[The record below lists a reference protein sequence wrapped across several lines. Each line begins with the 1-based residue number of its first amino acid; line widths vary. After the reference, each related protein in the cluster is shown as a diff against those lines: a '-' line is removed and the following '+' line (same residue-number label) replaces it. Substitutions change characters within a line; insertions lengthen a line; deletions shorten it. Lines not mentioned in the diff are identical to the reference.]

1 MLQEQRKTLI
11 DLGQLPTRNLAEC
24 LAVDQAALAHALA
37 GQLPEALLEQLTASA
52 ELAQA
57 LGLSKKVAAI
67 GLALGQWLEQ
77 AAAPLRQQAFERC
90 CSHPSDTVRSWAAFA
105 QAHLSRS
112 LPLEAALQAQLRF
125 ARDEHFGV
133 REWAWIALRPRLA
146 QNLDAALLLL
156 GRHVGDA
163 DPLVRRFCIEIL
175 RPRGVWCEHIA
186 ALKQQPEVAEPM
198 LVPLLAEPE
207 KYAQDSVANWLNDAS
222 KTRPD
227 WVLRLFQ
234 QHPPACKASRR
245 IQARAS
251 RSLTPAAAEAGAG

>member
-1 MLQEQRKTLI
+1 MTDDRKSLI

-24 LAVDQAALAHALA
+24 LAVDQVTLANALATRLPAALV
-37 GQLPEALLEQLTASA
+37 EQLAACADQVQT
-52 ELAQA
+52 

-67 GLALGQWLEQ
+67 GLALGQWLEH
-77 AAAPLRQQAFERC
+77 APAPLRQEVFEQC
-90 CSHPSDTVRSWAAFA
+90 CAHPSDTVRSWAAFA
-105 QAHLSRS
+105 QAHLSRT
-112 LPLEAALQAQLRF
+112 LPAQDALLAQLRF

-146 QNLDAALLLL
+146 QQLDTAMPLLS
-156 GRHVGDA
+156 RYAGDA

-186 ALKQQPEVAEPM
+186 ALKEQPEVAEPL
-198 LVPLLAEPE
+198 LVPLLAEAE

-227 WVLRLFQ
+227 WVLQLFQ
-234 QHPPACKASRR
+234 RYPPGCKASQR
-245 IQARAS
+245 IHTRAT
-251 RSLTPAAAEAGAG
+251 RSLPQ

>member
-77 AAAPLRQQAFERC
+77 AAAPWRQQAFERC
-90 CSHPSDTVRSWAAFA
+90 CTHPSDTVRSWAAFA

-112 LPLEAALQAQLRF
+112 LPLEEALQAQLRF

-175 RPRGVWCEHIA
+175 RLAGSGANTLPHSSNSRRWPSRCWCHCWPNPRNMPRTRSPTGSTMPARPALIGCYGCFNNTLPPARPRGG
-186 ALKQQPEVAEPM
+186 
-198 LVPLLAEPE
+198 
-207 KYAQDSVANWLNDAS
+207 Y
-222 KTRPD
+222 RPG
-227 WVLRLFQ
+227 
-234 QHPPACKASRR
+234 P
-245 IQARAS
+245 
-251 RSLTPAAAEAGAG
+251 AEA